1 MSAIRNIL
9 HRCSQFFGMLSGL
22 LVLVTVV
29 LGALWYRDPTG
40 NYEPLIYVMGAIA
53 SLFGVPSLVEWLT
66 KSSDELH
73 TAPITQLPDVAMH
86 LPEKAAAEEQGNRS
100 VEIEA
105 APPSQPIYGVVERFK
120 EIFTSHNISL
130 TQIPRFID
138 PRFCM
143 SLADLRTN
151 DTLLLKLDDELLYWV
166 AETFNVRRRW
176 IDGDDECIY
185 DTPDY
190 YKCVYKFID
199 FFVDLLARGYKPEVL
214 AFKTTKELSTD
225 IALYSY
231 VGLLISIEI
240 GAIDGKPVRRYYPIQ
255 TDWPWHHWRSRYEFK
270 SIVYLLGLLL
280 VYPRSFDLPPD
291 LLGLL
296 RAGWIFPEPM
306 LRAQGI
312 GYPPYTTYSW
322 YADDYIATEGGDA
335 RREIEEANKIIE
347 FVHDKGYFKRLQQ
360 KIQERDFWIRS
371 WEVVKALGGYPK
383 LRT

>member
-1 MSAIRNIL
+1 MSAVRSML

-66 KSSDELH
+66 KSSDELQ
-73 TAPITQLPDVAMH
+73 TAPTTQLRSVEKC
-86 LPEKAAAEEQGNRS
+86 LPKKAASNEQGNPS
-100 VEIEA
+100 VETEA
-105 APPSQPIYGVVERFK
+105 KAPSQPIYGVVERFK
-120 EIFTSHNISL
+120 QVFTSHSISV

-138 PRFCM
+138 ARFSI
-143 SLADLRTN
+143 SLSDLRTD
-151 DTLLLKLDDELLYWV
+151 DTLLLKLNDEILYWV

-176 IDGDDECIY
+176 IDGDDERIY
-185 DTPDY
+185 ATPDY
-190 YKCVYKFID
+190 YKSVYKFID
-199 FFVDLLARGYKPEVL
+199 FFVDLLARGYKPEVF

-231 VGLLISIEI
+231 AALLISIEI

-255 TDWPWHHWRSRYEFK
+255 TDWLWHHWRSRYEFK
-270 SIVYLLGLLL
+270 SIVYLLGLLS
-280 VYPRSFDLPPD
+280 VYPRSFDLEPN

-306 LRAQGI
+306 LREQGI
-312 GYPPYTTYSW
+312 GFPPTPHIVGIPMTT
-322 YADDYIATEGGDA
+322 
-335 RREIEEANKIIE
+335 
-347 FVHDKGYFKRLQQ
+347 
-360 KIQERDFWIRS
+360 
-371 WEVVKALGGYPK
+371 
-383 LRT
+383 